1 MQKLIDL
8 AHIRSTTRKI
18 RGIVKK
24 TPLQESLNYSHKYNS
39 KIFFKREDL
48 QDVKSFKIRG
58 AYTKILSVE
67 KTIAQNGLVCAS
79 AGNHAQGFAVSCSLL
94 DYNGTVFMP
103 HSTPSLKV
111 SLVKKFG
118 GKNIKIKLVGE
129 DFSKAYKAA
138 MDYCI
143 RNRKIFIHPFDD
155 IKVIEGQ
162 ATLFLEVIEQI
173 KNPIDYIFI
182 PIGGGGLISG
192 AINIFK
198 QLSPKT
204 KIIGIE
210 PAGAPSMK
218 ESIIKNK
225 IIKLHKINNFVDG
238 AAVHK
243 IGIIPFEFCKD
254 YLDDLLEIDE
264 GEICQSILDLKSFE
278 KINAEP
284 AGAMSS
290 AALRLYREK
299 IVKKNVVCIICG
311 GNNDDSRMK
320 EIYKRA
326 IHWKN
331 SSK

>member
-111 SLVKKFG
+111 SLAKKFG

-129 DFSKAYKAA
+129 NFSKAYKAA

-254 YLDDLLEIDE
+254 YLDDLLVIDE

>member
-111 SLVKKFG
+111 SSVKKFG

-129 DFSKAYKAA
+129 NFSKAYKAA
-138 MDYCI
+138 MDYCMI
-143 RNRKIFIHPFDD
+143 
-155 IKVIEGQ
+155 
-162 ATLFLEVIEQI
+162 
-173 KNPIDYIFI
+173 
-182 PIGGGGLISG
+182 
-192 AINIFK
+192 
-198 QLSPKT
+198 
-204 KIIGIE
+204 
-210 PAGAPSMK
+210 
-218 ESIIKNK
+218 
-225 IIKLHKINNFVDG
+225 
-238 AAVHK
+238 
-243 IGIIPFEFCKD
+243 
-254 YLDDLLEIDE
+254 
-264 GEICQSILDLKSFE
+264 LKSL
-278 KINAEP
+278 KA
-284 AGAMSS
+284 
-290 AALRLYREK
+290 RLP
-299 IVKKNVVCIICG
+299 CF
-311 GNNDDSRMK
+311 
-320 EIYKRA
+320 
-326 IHWKN
+326 
-331 SSK
+331 

>member
-24 TPLQESLNYSHKYNS
+24 TPLQESLNYSQKYNS

-129 DFSKAYKAA
+129 NFSKAYKAA

-143 RNRKIFIHPFDD
+143 KNRKTFIHPFDD

-225 IIKLHKINNFVDG
+225 IIKLHKIDNFVDG

-254 YLDDLLEIDE
+254 YLDDLLVIDE
-264 GEICQSILDLKSFE
+264 GEICQSILDLKSIE

-290 AALRLYREK
+290 AALRLYKEK

-326 IHWKN
+326 INWKN